1 MTKNN
6 SPRILFWDIETTPAQ
21 VYTWGL
27 RDQNIS
33 LSQVIESPRVLCFAA
48 KFRGEKVLF
57 RSEAGMKR
65 DEMIQSAWDLLSE
78 ADIVVDYN
86 GTSFDVPMMNAE
98 FIQLGLGPPA
108 PFQHVDLYRA
118 LKSKFRFLSHKLQ
131 GILTTLGFEG
141 KVQHEGFSLWTGC
154 MAGDARAW
162 RKMKQYNI
170 QDVTQLEA
178 LYEQVLPWIS
188 HPNVALYTGSGEAH
202 SCPSCNGEFLQP
214 RGFRYTGT
222 GRYQRYRCGGCGR
235 WSSSGKRVAGVDVR

>member
-1 MTKNN
+1 M
-6 SPRILFWDIETTPAQ
+6 SGPRVLFWDIETTPAN

-33 LSQVIESPRVLCFAA
+33 LSQVIEAPRVLCFAA
-48 KFRGEKVLF
+48 KFRGEKVRF
-57 RSEAGMKR
+57 ASENGMKR
-65 DEMIQSAWDLLSE
+65 EEMILQAWELLSE

-98 FIQLGLGPPA
+98 FIQQGLGPPA

-154 MAGDARAW
+154 MAGDAKAW
-162 RKMKQYNI
+162 RKMKQYNV

-178 LYEQVLPWIS
+178 LYEQVLPWIA
-188 HPNVALYTGSGEAH
+188 HPNIQLYTADDGLGCPTCGTDGS
-202 SCPSCNGEFLQP
+202 LQP
-214 RGFRYTGT
+214 RGFRYTNT
-222 GRYQRYRCGGCGR
+222 GKYQRFCCSGCGR
-235 WSSSGKRVAGVDVR
+235 WSSSGRRIEGVDVR